1 MLYNIKLFFLS
12 VYSYISSF
20 WSAKDKIAQLET
32 QYESLLKEHR
42 AVLNSHN
49 LEKERLQK
57 EYIAESTKAWQFK
70 EQLTSSLNLLNN
82 KVTQLEQDK
91 VRLQREADNIVEKKI
106 NALSLE
112 MEKWK
117 QEELDKAL
125 KEGNLRSR
133 SILRGKNA
141 EQYVPFSENFLAEF
155 CPSDAKFIGAPIDYL
170 IFKNA
175 SKVTDKEEAEVELVF
190 CDVKTGKSQLNKV
203 QRAIKAAVEAKRVR
217 WKTLELKDIPT
228 A

>member
-20 WSAKDKIAQLET
+20 WSAKDKVDQLEF
-32 QYESLLKEHR
+32 QYANLLKEYR
-42 AVLNSHN
+42 AVLTSHN

-141 EQYVPFSENFLAEF
+141 EQYVPFSESFLAEF

-203 QRAIKAAVEAKRVR
+203 QRAIKAAVEAGRVR
-217 WKTLELKDIPT
+217 WKTLELK
-228 A
+228 

>member
-1 MLYNIKLFFLS
+1 MLSKLKLFFLS
-12 VYSYISSF
+12 VYSYISYL
-20 WSAKDKIAQLET
+20 WTAKDKIQQLER
-32 QYESLLKEHR
+32 QHQSLLSEYR
-42 AVLNSHN
+42 STLNSHN
-49 LEKERLQK
+49 IETERLRK
-57 EYIAESTKAWQFK
+57 ENLAEVTKAWQFK
-70 EQLTSSLNLLNN
+70 EDLTSSVNNLKAKLL
-82 KVTQLEQDK
+82 QLEQEK
-91 VRLQREADNIVEKKI
+91 SKLQKEADSVVEKKI
-106 NALSLE
+106 TALSLE
-112 MEKWK
+112 MERWK

-141 EQYVPFSENFLAEF
+141 EQYVPFSESFLAEF

-203 QRAIKAAVEAKRVR
+203 QRAIKAAVEAGRVR
-217 WKTLELKDIPT
+217 WKTLELK
-228 A
+228 